1 MTHIEQV
8 RHLYCFKSRA
18 DNKYTRPY
26 KKATEY
32 FNNATVDVGI
42 SLDKVLTV
50 GLDSSCLQNN
60 TSLDYSLENSSLICI
75 KKKKNQSQN
84 ILRKL
89 LMQTFLSLYRKKC
102 SFIDRELLRFET
114 GRYWSLLTHTFET
127 WE

>member
-1 MTHIEQV
+1 M
-8 RHLYCFKSRA
+8 

-60 TSLDYSLENSSLICI
+60 TSLDYSLENSRLISKYI
-75 KKKKNQSQN
+75 TKAVNADFFK
-84 ILRKL
+84 
-89 LMQTFLSLYRKKC
+89 
-102 SFIDRELLRFET
+102 FI
-114 GRYWSLLTHTFET
+114 
-127 WE
+127 